1 MTDERRPANLTP
13 YNVATF
19 HAALGESDK
28 AFVALDS
35 AYQNREGI
43 LGLLKVDPR
52 FDSLH
57 DDQRFEDLARRF
69 KITPSDARRIE
80 LPSQIHTPGGT
91 HES

>member
-19 HAALGESDK
+19 HAALGERDK
-28 AFVALDS
+28 AFIELDR

-57 DDQRFEDLARRF
+57 GDPRFADLVRRF
-69 KITPSDARRIE
+69 RIAPQDARRID
-80 LPSQIHTPGGT
+80 LPSIHTHCGT